1 MTDIF
6 IAHGRVLLDGELAD
20 GSLSISNG
28 RISAIGAAEPR
39 APLGLDARDLLV
51 LPGIVD
57 LHGDAFERQMM
68 PRPKVDF
75 PIDVALVDSDRQ
87 AIANGITTVFHA
99 ATWSWEPGLRCG
111 DNAQKLLEAIE
122 TLRPKLAAD
131 TYFHLR
137 HETYNLDAE
146 ETIGEWLARGRV
158 DLFAFNDHTEN
169 T

>member
-28 RISAIGAAEPR
+28 CISAMGAAEPR
-39 APLGLDARDLLV
+39 AALGLDARDLLV

-75 PIDVALVDSDRQ
+75 PIDVALIDSDRQ
-87 AIANGITTVFHA
+87 AIAKGITTGFHA
-99 ATWSWEPGLRCG
+99 TTWTGVP
-111 DNAQKLLEAIE
+111 
-122 TLRPKLAAD
+122 
-131 TYFHLR
+131 
-137 HETYNLDAE
+137 
-146 ETIGEWLARGRV
+146 RV
-158 DLFAFNDHTEN
+158 
-169 T
+169 